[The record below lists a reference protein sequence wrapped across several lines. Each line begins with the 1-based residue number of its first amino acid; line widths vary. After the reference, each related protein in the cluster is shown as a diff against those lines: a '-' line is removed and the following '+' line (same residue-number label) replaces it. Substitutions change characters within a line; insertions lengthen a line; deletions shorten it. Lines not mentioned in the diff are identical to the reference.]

1 VLRVTVD
8 ATPLLGERTGVG
20 QFTGEALSALAH
32 RGDLALSAFALT
44 WKGRRAVAGLL
55 PPGVRPLRRPMA
67 ARPLREA
74 WKRSSLPPI
83 EWWSGPVDVVHGTN
97 FVVPPARRAAQVV
110 TVHDLTPIRFP
121 ELCQADTLAYPG
133 LVRRAL
139 ARGAF
144 VHTPSA
150 AVAAEVVE
158 HLGADPARVQAVP
171 HGIPGLAHLGVADP
185 AAGRR
190 LAGAD
195 RYVLALGTVEP
206 RKDLPTLVRAFDH
219 VAESDPDVALVVAG
233 PDGWGAEAFSA
244 AVAEGRH
251 AARLRRLG
259 YLDGNDK
266 AALVAGAAV
275 FAFPSLNEGFGLPP
289 LEAMAAGVP
298 VVATAAGALPEVL
311 GGAARL
317 VPPGDVG
324 AMAAALA
331 AVLSDDAERR
341 RLVEAGARQVKA
353 YSWERCA
360 EGLVE
365 LYRRAAA
372 ERG

>member
-1 VLRVTVD
+1 
-8 ATPLLGERTGVG
+8 
-20 QFTGEALSALAH
+20 
-32 RGDLALSAFALT
+32 
-44 WKGRRAVAGLL
+44 
-55 PPGVRPLRRPMA
+55 
-67 ARPLREA
+67 
-74 WKRSSLPPI
+74 
-83 EWWSGPVDVVHGTN
+83 
-97 FVVPPARRAAQVV
+97 
-110 TVHDLTPIRFP
+110 
-121 ELCQADTLAYPG
+121 
-133 LVRRAL
+133 
-139 ARGAF
+139 
-144 VHTPSA
+144 
-150 AVAAEVVE
+150 
-158 HLGADPARVQAVP
+158 
-171 HGIPGLAHLGVADP
+171 
-185 AAGRR
+185 
-190 LAGAD
+190 
-195 RYVLALGTVEP
+195 VLALGTVEP

-317 VPPGDVG
+317 VPPGDVS
-324 AMAAALA
+324 AMAVALA